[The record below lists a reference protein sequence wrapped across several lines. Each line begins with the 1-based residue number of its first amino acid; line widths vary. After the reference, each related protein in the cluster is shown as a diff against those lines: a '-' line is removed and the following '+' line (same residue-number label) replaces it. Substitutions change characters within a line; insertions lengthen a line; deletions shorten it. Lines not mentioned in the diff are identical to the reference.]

1 MKRILFL
8 ALLFTNFLVAEP
20 RFEFN
25 QTALDD
31 YVHSIDGSYEYEVI
45 KRVSGEGFTTYIV
58 DLTSQTFLT
67 KKDINRTKWK
77 HWLIIVSPDQ
87 IKHTTGMLVIGGGD
101 NDGSVPKE
109 PDQLALEY
117 AKATNS
123 VVATLS
129 MVPNQPLTFVG
140 ETKPRWEDAII
151 AYSWDK
157 YLTTGEERWPLRM
170 AMTKSAVAA
179 MDTIQSVILEEE
191 DKEIKKFVVTGASK
205 RGWTTWTTAGVDSRV
220 EAIVPVVIDLLN
232 LEPSFEHHWSVYGF
246 WASAIQDYVDM
257 KIVDWW
263 SSEEMRSLIALV
275 DPFSVKERFKMP
287 KLLVNAAGDEF
298 FLPTSSQFYF
308 DELPGEKYLR
318 YVPNAN
324 HNVSEGTDAL
334 ETILAFYASILN
346 GVDRPKFSWELE
358 KDGSI
363 RVLSGSKVKEVIM
376 WSATNQKARDFRKDT
391 IGNSWEPKV
400 LQQNEDGTYVGI
412 PIKPKKGWKAYFI
425 EMTYETPFGLNL
437 KLTTPVR
444 VIPDTLPFKY
454 QTPNKPKKGF
464 LSK

>member
-1 MKRILFL
+1 MKKILFL

-123 VVATLS
+123 VVATLG

-400 LQQNEDGTYVGI
+400 LQQNENGTYVGI

>member
-123 VVATLS
+123 VVATLG

-346 GVDRPKFSWELE
+346 GVDRPKFLWELE

-444 VIPDTLPFKY
+444 VIPDTLPFEY